1 MKLEDIGFY
10 TLSDARA
17 QTSSIKSPLWRCELI
32 LTDACNFRCT
42 YCRGQKTPYNG
53 TLPFEEAERIV
64 RYWLSEGMRNVR
76 FSGGEPTLYPG
87 LAKLVKICKDGNCDH
102 VAISTNGSANI
113 ELYRELIEA
122 GVNDFSISLDSGC
135 CSIGEAM
142 SGGKVKWKRLID
154 NIRALSQETYV
165 TVGMV
170 FTEDNVANAARD
182 VAFAGSLGVSDIRV
196 IPSAQYNQALM
207 NLVTLPDVFLARYPI
222 LKYRVENL
230 KNGVPVRGITEGDSH
245 KCHLAIDDMV
255 VVAGY
260 HFPCVIHF
268 REGGAPIGKIGTQ
281 TRQERA
287 DWIESHDP
295 QKDPICKAMCLDVC
309 MDFNRKACSRI
320 WFTADTHFGHAN
332 IVTNETLRR

>member
-17 QTSSIKSPLWRCELI
+17 KNSSVNSPLWRCELI

-42 YCRGQKTPYNG
+42 YCRGQKAPYNG
-53 TLPFEEAERIV
+53 TLRFEEAERIV
-64 RYWLSEGMRNVR
+64 CYWLSEGLRNVR

-87 LAKLVKICKDGNCDH
+87 LIELVKICRAGGCDH
-102 VAISTNGSANI
+102 IAISTNGSAKL
-113 ELYRELIEA
+113 ELYRDLIDA

-135 CSIGEAM
+135 CSIGKIM
-142 SGGKVKWKRLID
+142 SGGMVKWSRLIE
-154 NIRALSQETYV
+154 NIRTLSQKTYV

-170 FTEDNVANAARD
+170 FTEDNIADAARD

-196 IPSAQYNQALM
+196 IPSAQYNKALM
-207 NLVTLPDVFLARYPI
+207 NLATLPEEFLARYPI

-230 KNGVPVRGITEGDSH
+230 KNGVSVRGVADGESH

-255 VVAGY
+255 AVAGY
-260 HFPCVIHF
+260 HFPCVIYF
-268 REGGAPIGKIGTQ
+268 REGGAPIGKIGPQ

-287 DWIESHDP
+287 NWIQRHDP
-295 QKDPICKAMCLDVC
+295 CKDPICRAMCLDVC
-309 MDFNRKACSRI
+309 IDFNNKAHKENKNGRNLV
-320 WFTADTHFGHAN
+320 H
-332 IVTNETLRR
+332 V